1 MRFLSVCAFCL
12 LLAGCYASS
21 QEVREKL
28 DDEYIGKSVDAL
40 VLKFGP
46 PASQFK
52 MSTGETSYLW
62 QLSSHTNV
70 DATRDRYGISGTAT
84 TKFCKLNVIASPNG
98 MVTKLAT
105 EDGSTGR
112 TEAIGTLDIHGSVCA
127 HYMGIRKQI

>member
-1 MRFLSVCAFCL
+1 MRFLLVCAFCVFL
-12 LLAGCYASS
+12 GGCFASS

-28 DDEYIGKSVDAL
+28 GDEYVGKSVDAL

-84 TKFCKLNVIASPNG
+84 TKFCKL
-98 MVTKLAT
+98 T
-105 EDGSTGR
+105 
-112 TEAIGTLDIHGSVCA
+112 
-127 HYMGIRKQI
+127 